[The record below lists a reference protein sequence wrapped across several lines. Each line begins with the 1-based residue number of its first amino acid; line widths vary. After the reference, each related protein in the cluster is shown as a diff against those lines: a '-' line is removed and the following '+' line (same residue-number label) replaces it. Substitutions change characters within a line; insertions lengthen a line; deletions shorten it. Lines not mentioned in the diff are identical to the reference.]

1 MNFPQYRC
9 TLFELLWIRN
19 SMDPNVDDFR
29 FVFEEISHSCNNKQ
43 WRTDRGLPLTPLAT
57 PSNSS
62 RCTAYR
68 CSAFF
73 LSSLSSFCSTLE
85 NNSGWK
91 EETNPRRSV
100 SGKERA
106 ELIARVNGGNHAK
119 HDTPL
124 SV

>member
-1 MNFPQYRC
+1 MADRSRVAINATRYPIEFVEVHRV
-9 TLFELLWIRN
+9 
-19 SMDPNVDDFR
+19 SMQRV
-29 FVFEEISHSCNNKQ
+29 
-43 WRTDRGLPLTPLAT
+43 
-57 PSNSS
+57 
-62 RCTAYR
+62 
-68 CSAFF
+68 FF
-73 LSSLSSFCSTLE
+73 LSSLSSFCLE
-85 NNSGWK
+85 NNFRWK

>member
-1 MNFPQYRC
+1 MADRSRVAINATRYPIEFVEVHRV
-9 TLFELLWIRN
+9 
-19 SMDPNVDDFR
+19 SMQRV
-29 FVFEEISHSCNNKQ
+29 
-43 WRTDRGLPLTPLAT
+43 
-57 PSNSS
+57 
-62 RCTAYR
+62 
-68 CSAFF
+68 FF
-73 LSSLSSFCSTLE
+73 LSSLCSFCSTLE
-85 NNSGWK
+85 NNCRWK

>member
-1 MNFPQYRC
+1 MADRSRVAINATRYPI
-9 TLFELLWIRN
+9 E
-19 SMDPNVDDFR
+19 
-29 FVFEEISHSCNNKQ
+29 FVEVH
-43 WRTDRGLPLTPLAT
+43 RV
-57 PSNSS
+57 
-62 RCTAYR
+62 
-68 CSAFF
+68 FF